1 MIDYE
6 KTVLDLIRP
15 IVDDKDS
22 VSVKVLSTLN
32 ENEILLHI
40 YANSEDV
47 ARLIGRRG
55 IMASSIRQMMS
66 IASRKERKIITIK
79 FESYQ
84 DALHP
89 FLVKGECMDK
99 VRVGVIVNTHA
110 LKGELKVKSFSDFDE
125 KRFAKG
131 SELLILL
138 NLN

>member
-66 IASRKERKIITIK
+66 IASRKEHKIITIK
-79 FESYQ
+79 FESY
-84 DALHP
+84 
-89 FLVKGECMDK
+89 
-99 VRVGVIVNTHA
+99 
-110 LKGELKVKSFSDFDE
+110 
-125 KRFAKG
+125 
-131 SELLILL
+131 
-138 NLN
+138 